1 MQPTF
6 NLNCYEF
13 FRRNTAQYG
22 EYNAVE
28 HFGRKTP
35 ASEFVRD
42 VDGLAAYFQQ
52 ELKLKRGDVY
62 TVFLPTCVESFA
74 AFYAL
79 NKIGVIVNFVHPL
92 TPPHVLREMMEKT
105 GSKGIMVMDLLSRKY
120 ADVIAARGVP
130 CVVCSFGDYAAA
142 GLKQAVNGFSTLAS
156 LPLRKVKPRIR
167 YEKACRKYPA
177 AEGVHE
183 NGSDVAVYLCGG
195 GTTGKSKTIKL
206 SNRAINE
213 MVYKFSFVDDIRE
226 PGVEATIAVLPMF
239 HAFGLCVAMHL
250 PMCFAARV
258 IPMANFKAKN
268 FNRIMSKNKIILIVG
283 IPVMYRKLKKEKNF
297 EGAHLRHLRLMFC
310 GGDDVSESVLDDFNE
325 CLGKW
330 GAEGKLYRGYGLTE
344 VASACAMNTDN
355 YFRENSMGKPMHE
368 VRMEIWDENKKRLP
382 FGEVGEIV
390 ISGSTVMEGYFT
402 KDGAADDG
410 IYTDEDGVRWV
421 LSGDL
426 GYEDEDGFFYFSG
439 RKKRLIII
447 SGYNVYP
454 FDVEKKVEELPYIRE
469 VCAVQSYTP
478 DSKPIVKLCISLSE
492 GDNDHEKCKQEIL
505 ALCEADLPG
514 FSVPREIVI
523 MGALPRTPMQKI
535 DFVKLTD
542 APPHTVGK

>member
-1 MQPTF
+1 MQPTL

-13 FRRNTAQYG
+13 FRKCTAQYG
-22 EYNAVE
+22 EYDAVE
-28 HFGRKTP
+28 HFGKKTK
-35 ASEFVRD
+35 ASEFIRD

-52 ELKLKRGDVY
+52 ELQLKRGDVY

-79 NKIGVIVNFVHPL
+79 NKIGVIVNFIHPL
-92 TPPHVLREMMEKT
+92 SPPHVLQEMMT
-105 GSKGIMVMDLLSRKY
+105 ATDSKGIMVMDLLSRKY
-120 ADVIAARGVP
+120 VDVIQRKNVP
-130 CVVCSFGDYAAA
+130 CMVCSFGDYAAPLRKLGINA
-142 GLKQAVNGFSTLAS
+142 FSTLAS
-156 LPLRKVKPRIR
+156 LPLFKLKQHMR
-167 YEKACRKYPA
+167 YEKACRRYPA
-177 AEGVHE
+177 AEGVRE

-206 SNRAINE
+206 SSKAINE
-213 MVYKFSFVDDIRE
+213 LVYKFSFVDDIRE
-226 PGVEATIAVLPMF
+226 PGVEATIAVLPLF

-250 PMCFAARV
+250 PMCFAGRV
-258 IPMANFKAKN
+258 IPMANFNAKS
-268 FNRIMSKNKIILIVG
+268 FNRLMHKNKIILIVG

-297 EGAHLRHLRLMFC
+297 KGEHLKSLRLVFC
-310 GGDDVSESVLDDFNE
+310 GGDDVSETMLDDFNE

-330 GAEGKLYRGYGLTE
+330 GAEDKLYRGYGLTE
-344 VASACAMNTDN
+344 VASACAMNTRN
-355 YFRENSMGKPMHE
+355 YFRENSIGKPLHE
-368 VRMEIWDENKKRLP
+368 VRMEIWDENKKRVP
-382 FGEVGEIV
+382 FGEVGEIA

-410 IYTDEDGVRWV
+410 IYTDEEGVRWV

-426 GYEDEDGFFYFSG
+426 GYEDEDGYFYFSG

-469 VCAVQSYTP
+469 VCAVQSYTAEG
-478 DSKPIVKLCISLSE
+478 KPIVKLCISLRE
-492 GDNDHEKCKQEIL
+492 GNDDHEKCKQEIL
-505 ALCEADLPG
+505 ALCEADLPS
-514 FSVPREIVI
+514 FSVPRDIVI

-535 DFVKLTD
+535 DFIKLAD
-542 APPHTVGK
+542 APPLAVNK